1 MSNGD
6 YRARIYE
13 RYATNFM
20 DSGQTFDAA
29 EADRWGAAYDSYFR
43 GWLPADKGAA
53 IVDLACGGGK
63 LLHFFKRRG
72 YTNIT
77 GVDISPEQ
85 VALSKQVIPNVVE
98 ANVLD
103 FLGSNPSTFDL
114 ITGLDIVEHLH
125 KDEVLRFLDTC
136 NAALKPG
143 GRIILQTP
151 NAESPWGAMH
161 RYNDFTHEVG
171 FQPNSLSRILALCGF
186 TQVQSREAGP
196 VLHGA
201 KSAIRCAMWATIK
214 AGLKLYN
221 LAEVGVT
228 GSGVFTR
235 VFLIAGSKPQGQPAD
250 GRSPR
255 AAAAS

>member
-1 MSNGD
+1 MQSSD

-13 RYATNFM
+13 KYASQFM
-20 DSGQTFDAA
+20 DSGERFDPIQ
-29 EADRWGAAYDSYFR
+29 ADRWGRPYDSYFR
-43 GWLPADKGAA
+43 GWVPQDKSAS

-63 LLHFFKRRG
+63 LLHYFNQRG

-103 FLGSNPSTFDL
+103 FLASKPSTFDL

-136 NAALKPG
+136 FAALKPG

-151 NAESPWGAMH
+151 NAESPWGAMI
-161 RYNDFTHEVG
+161 RYGDFTHEVG
-171 FQPNSLSRILALCGF
+171 FQSNSLSRILSLCGYSSIE
-186 TQVQSREAGP
+186 SREAGP
-196 VLHGA
+196 VLRGPA
-201 KSAIRCAMWATIK
+201 SAVRCAMWAAIRV
-214 AGLKLYN
+214 GLKLYN

-235 VFLIAGSKPQGQPAD
+235 VFLISGV
-250 GRSPR
+250 RT
-255 AAAAS
+255 

>member
-1 MSNGD
+1 MSRAD
-6 YRARIYE
+6 YRTRIYE
-13 RYATNFM
+13 KYASRFM
-20 DSGQTFDAA
+20 DSTERFDAT
-29 EADRWGAAYDSYFR
+29 EAARWGRAYDSYFR
-43 GWLPADKGAA
+43 GWLPTDKNAA

-63 LLHFFKRRG
+63 LLHYFKQRG
-72 YTNIT
+72 YTNLT

-85 VALSKQVIPNVVE
+85 VALSKQVVDNVVQT
-98 ANVLD
+98 NVLD
-103 FLGSNPSTFDL
+103 FLESKPATFDL

-136 NAALKPG
+136 FAALKLG
-143 GRIILQTP
+143 GRLILQTP

-186 TQVQSREAGP
+186 ADVESREAGP

-201 KSAIRCAMWATIK
+201 ASAVRCALWATIR

-235 VFLIAGSKPQGQPAD
+235 VFLIAGTK
-250 GRSPR
+250 RSGR
-255 AAAAS
+255 AAGSSS